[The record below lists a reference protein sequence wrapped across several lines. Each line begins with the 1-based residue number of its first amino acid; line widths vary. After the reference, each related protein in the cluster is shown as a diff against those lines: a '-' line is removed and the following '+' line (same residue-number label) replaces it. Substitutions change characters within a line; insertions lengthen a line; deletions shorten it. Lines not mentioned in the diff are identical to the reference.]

1 MLERKMQRT
10 LEHKNFLNPKIK
22 NQKSKLPEG
31 FTLIELVIVVAI
43 MSLLIFA
50 SLPTFHQFI
59 ASSRL
64 RQGCYDII
72 SALRT
77 AKSQAITERI
87 EFATLM
93 YTFQGL
99 WSATQVYCTED
110 PDRGMVTPWKR
121 LPENI
126 VINTSNL
133 KRVEGVFPGPTSG
146 SNPDIVYTITF
157 NSRGGTEESSFSG
170 NLEITL
176 KDKSTQNEAVIKILQ
191 STGRIYLFSFK
202 GQMVQE

>member
-1 MLERKMQRT
+1 MVERKERRKPQNS
-10 LEHKNFLNPKIK
+10 KFL
-22 NQKSKLPEG
+22 EG

-50 SLPTFHQFI
+50 SLPTFRQFVT
-59 ASSRL
+59 SSRL

-77 AKSQAITERI
+77 AKSQAITERL
-87 EFATLM
+87 EFATLV

-110 PDRGMVTPWKR
+110 PDRGMITPWKR

-126 VINTSNL
+126 YLDTSSSSA
-133 KRVEGVFPGPTSG
+133 ESSQYYPGPISG
-146 SNPDIVYTITF
+146 DNTDTDTVVIF
-157 NSRGGTEESSFSG
+157 NSLGESVKLSGTVRNDSF
-170 NLEITL
+170 LL
-176 KDKSTQNEAVIKILQ
+176 RDYSTGDTAVIKVLG